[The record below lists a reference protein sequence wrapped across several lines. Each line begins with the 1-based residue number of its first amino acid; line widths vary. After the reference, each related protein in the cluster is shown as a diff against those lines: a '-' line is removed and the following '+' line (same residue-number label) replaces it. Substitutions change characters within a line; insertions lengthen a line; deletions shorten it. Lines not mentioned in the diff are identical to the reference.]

1 MKKGFHHILTISLI
15 YLFTLPLNAQVFSG
29 KVLDEFSQP
38 IKGANLML
46 LPSNQNHKV
55 LFTATN
61 TNGKF
66 SLETN
71 QDTYLLKV
79 NYLGYESF
87 EDSISISTNNLNKE
101 IYLTPKTDQLDEV
114 IIDYNYQPIR
124 NKLDTIIVDI
134 QEFSNGNERKLK
146 ELLNKVP
153 GLEVDK
159 NGIIKLNGKP
169 IQHFLVENKLFF
181 GGGSKLGVENI
192 PADAVEQIELLD
204 NFTEVEFLKDVLNTD
219 ELALNVKL
227 KEDKK
232 KLWFGE
238 AEVGLGNKSFRDA
251 HTALFYYSPK
261 QTLNLIA
268 DHNTYGKTALS
279 QEDILRFL
287 GNKSLF
293 AMFSNNLNTT
303 NASLF
308 SMASEKKNVTQTQS
322 ELVALNYTKES
333 SKTSYN
339 SYLILNHTGQDAFNE
354 KLITYLQDNNTNQ
367 ENRSTRLSNNAIAG
381 LGSFQLKK
389 KKTKN
394 KHLKY
399 QADANFSLTKNVY
412 SQETELENNSFQ
424 INQELEADFFDFS
437 QFLEYHQSH
446 SKKTKSTFVINSSI
460 NQNQPSKLYQSST
473 PILPNQISL
482 IEDEMYFLSQVKKI
496 TNQEHQIRYRLYQV
510 LNKNLHLN
518 LDVGNVFQFSNF
530 TTEES
535 QILSSGDE
543 NSLAN
548 QGFGNDMNYLLNNTY
563 AGAEFRF
570 KLGKLINKPAI
581 NLHYYYFQNSQN
593 QEKVS
598 INKVLFEPKWHSQ
611 INFTDTHKLSFDYSW
626 NNQFPRPNLIAN
638 RFQLSNFNLIFRGNE
653 LLQEERFHNFKLHA
667 SNFKMASG
675 INYFAS
681 LYFNRKTKVI
691 REQVQIDGINQFLSP
706 ELRNAPENFYG
717 GVFNVS
723 KQFKYLSPFI
733 SPKFTVSDYSQLV
746 NNEDVSSVRSDQK
759 IEVGVHLRN
768 FRNQKLPS
776 LKLSYE
782 KTFQQFRGLTNTNFD
797 TDEIKFDFDYSFL
810 SSFNFVSEF
819 TYFKNRQLD
828 GFTEEFNFLD
838 LKLSYQKE
846 NSPWAFTVLVN
857 NALDV
862 RSISTNQFQDF
873 ITTQTTTFVLPRMLL
888 FKLGYR
894 F

>member
-1 MKKGFHHILTISLI
+1 M
-15 YLFTLPLNAQVFSG
+15 FSG
-29 KVLDEFSQP
+29 KVVDEQE
-38 IKGANLML
+38 KGLNGASIML
-46 LPSNQNHKV
+46 LPKSKNNKV
-55 LFTATN
+55 LFATSQ
-61 TNGKF
+61 TSGSF
-66 SLETN
+66 SLEVVS
-71 QDTYLLKV
+71 DSYLLKV
-79 NYLGYESF
+79 NYLGYESY
-87 EDSISISTNNLNKE
+87 EDSIKITNKDYSKQIQLF
-101 IYLTPKTDQLDEV
+101 PKIDNLDEV
-114 IIDYNYQPIR
+114 IIDYKYQPIR
-124 NKLDTIIVDI
+124 TKLDTMIVDV
-134 QEFSNGNERKLK
+134 QAFADGNERKLK

-159 NGIIKLNGKP
+159 NGIIKLNGKAV
-169 IQHFLVENKLFF
+169 QHFLVENKLFF

-238 AEVGLGNKSFRDA
+238 VELGLGNSSFRDA
-251 HTALFYYSPK
+251 HTAVFYYSPE

-279 QEDILRFL
+279 QDDILRFL
-287 GNKSLF
+287 GNKSQF
-293 AMFSNNLNTT
+293 ALSTNNLNRT

-308 SMASEKKNVTQTQS
+308 SMARKKKNVTQTQA
-322 ELVALNYTKES
+322 EIVALNYTKEIK
-333 SKTSYN
+333 KTDYN
-339 SYLILNHTGQDAFNE
+339 SYLIFNHTDQEAFNE

-367 ENRSTRLSNNAIAG
+367 ESRTTRLSNNAIAG
-381 LGSFQLKK
+381 LGSFQLKRN
-389 KKTKN
+389 KTKN

-399 QADANFSLTKNVY
+399 QADANFSIRENTY
-412 SQETELENNSFQ
+412 FQESELENTTFQ
-424 INQELEADFFDFS
+424 ISKQLEADFFDFS

-446 SKKTKSTFVINSSI
+446 SKKTKSTLVVNSNI
-460 NQNQPSKLYQSST
+460 NQNNPTTLYQSST

-482 IEDEMYFLSQVKKI
+482 IQDDAYFLEQIKKI

-510 LNKNLHLN
+510 LSNNFHLN

-530 TTEES
+530 NTEES
-535 QILSSGDE
+535 QILTTGEE

-548 QGFGNDMNYLLNNTY
+548 QGFGNDMNYLLNNAY

-581 NLHYYYFQNSQN
+581 NLHYYHFQNSQN

-598 INKVLFEPKWHSQ
+598 VNKVLFEPKWHSQ
-611 INFTDTHKLSFDYSW
+611 INFTSAHKLSFDYSW

-653 LLQEERFHNFKLHA
+653 LLQEERFHDFKLHA
-667 SNFKMASG
+667 SNFKMGGA

-706 ELRNAPENFYG
+706 ELRNTPENFYG
-717 GVFNVS
+717 GVFNIS
-723 KQFKYLSPFI
+723 KQFKYLAPFI
-733 SPKFTVSDYSQLV
+733 SPKFSVSDYSQLV
-746 NNEDVSSVRSDQK
+746 NNQDISSARRDQK

-776 LKLSYE
+776 VKLSYE
-782 KTFQQFRGLTNTNFD
+782 KSFQQFRGITNSNFE
-797 TDEIKFDFDYSFL
+797 TDEIKFDFDYTFL
-810 SSFNFVSEF
+810 SDFNFVSEF

-846 NSPWAFTVLVN
+846 NSPWAFTLMLN

-862 RSISTNQFQDF
+862 RSISTNQFSDF
-873 ITTQTTTFVLPRMLL
+873 LTTQTTTFVLPRMLML
-888 FKLGYR
+888 KIGYR